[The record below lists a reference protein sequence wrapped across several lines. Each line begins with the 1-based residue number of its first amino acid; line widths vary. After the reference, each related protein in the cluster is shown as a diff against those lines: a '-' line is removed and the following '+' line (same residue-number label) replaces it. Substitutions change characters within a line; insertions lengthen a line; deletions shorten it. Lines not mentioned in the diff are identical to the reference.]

1 MCRKG
6 RAELLAPAGNAE
18 GFYGAVH
25 AGADAV
31 YLGGSRFGARAY
43 AENFTTE
50 ELIECIRYGHLFG
63 RKIYLTVNTLLK
75 ESELSELFDYLNP
88 FYEAGLDAVIV
99 QDLGVLRFVR
109 DHFPGLGIHGS
120 TQMTICGVHGAEL
133 LKSLG
138 VGRIV
143 PARELSLQELSEMK
157 DKAAIEL
164 ETFIH
169 GAMCYCYSGQC
180 LFSSILG
187 GRSGNRGR
195 CAQPCRLPYKVRT
208 KRKQS
213 ETCYPLSLK
222 DMCTIEHIP
231 RLAEAGIDSFK
242 IEGRM
247 KKPEYA
253 AGVTA
258 IYRKYIDQ
266 YYGLR
271 ERYGA
276 EKAAAQ
282 YKVLPEDL
290 DILSS
295 LYIRSGKQDGYYFKQ
310 NGEDMITLSDPA
322 YSGSDARILQD
333 IKRRYLDSRIKVPI
347 AVSGTFLAGIPAKVT
362 LQTGEL
368 SVTVEGAVVEKAQ
381 KQPVTEENL
390 RKQLGKMGDSVFIPQ
405 NMNLN
410 VRDNIFYPLRQINE
424 LRREAVSGLERSLL
438 EKNGY
443 KPRESGKNND
453 LLREKAAESGTK
465 SSLQQEN
472 AQESG
477 TKSSLLQEYT
487 QESGI
492 KGSLLQEYAKGIEKE
507 HEGNKYPHDYR
518 NIGWKDYN
526 PGEHGTVIGIRTL
539 EQLQVVVEGIS
550 KLYEASEGKHLAQKT
565 RYPKYR
571 LKRLYVDGDL
581 LLERTPE
588 AVALC
593 GKMDGAVPIFIA
605 LPYILRKKDDNY
617 LACVSEIIE
626 KYPMFCGVLAR
637 SLDGFAYALEKGYRN
652 RLDANVYCWNSLA
665 WEELKIGT
673 AGFCLPLE
681 LKATE
686 QRKLLERCKASS
698 EGQSFEKI
706 VYGRI
711 PMMVTANC
719 LSKTIEGC
727 RPENEGRTELIDRY
741 HKEFP
746 VIINCRHCINII
758 YNSVPLS
765 LHQDLRMWSE
775 TTDIRLD
782 FTIESGTETKEVL
795 RAFLAEGEIPYKE
808 YTTGHE
814 KRGVE

>member
-310 NGEDMITLSDPA
+310 NGKDMITLSDPA

-390 RKQLGKMGDSVFIPQ
+390 RKQLGKMGDSVFISQ

-410 VRDNIFYPLRQINE
+410 VGENIFYPLRQINE

-453 LLREKAAESGTK
+453 LLREDIT
-465 SSLQQEN
+465 
-472 AQESG
+472 
-477 TKSSLLQEYT
+477 
-487 QESGI
+487 ESGI
-492 KGSLLQEYAKGIEKE
+492 KNNLLQESANEF
-507 HEGNKYPHDYR
+507 PFDCR
-518 NIGWKDYN
+518 NIGRKEDDLN
-526 PGEHGTVIGIRTL
+526 GHGFVIGIRTF
-539 EQLQVVVEGIS
+539 EQLQVVVEGMP
-550 KLYEASEGKHLAQKT
+550 KLREAPEGNHRVQKA
-565 RYPKYR
+565 RNC
-571 LKRLYVDGDL
+571 LKRLYIDGDL

-593 GKMDGAVPIFIA
+593 GKMGGAVPIFIA

-681 LKATE
+681 LKAAE